1 MSRRSHLLP
10 PCPARALA
18 ASALALLLNAPLHAA
33 GSSHAAA
40 AAQTEAPGR
49 DEKQARIWF
58 DMLDANRDG
67 RLQWKEVR
75 FVPWNSTPPTPTATA
90 PSRQTKSALWPNAA
104 WPSAA
109 PAKPGKHSKKPK
121 TAPRPERTCRT
132 RPNDAGHL
140 AAWFQ
145 MKIFLECESAA
156 PNWRAACGV

>member
-33 GSSHAAA
+33 ASGHAAA
-40 AAQTEAPGR
+40 AAQAEAPGR

-75 FVPWNSTPPTPTATA
+75 FVPWKPLREEFHTADTNGDGALTPDEIRALAKRRVAERRARQARQAQQEAENRTPPGADMPHQA
-90 PSRQTKSALWPNAA
+90 
-104 WPSAA
+104 
-109 PAKPGKHSKKPK
+109 
-121 TAPRPERTCRT
+121 E
-132 RPNDAGHL
+132 
-140 AAWFQ
+140 
-145 MKIFLECESAA
+145 
-156 PNWRAACGV
+156 

>member
-58 DMLDANRDG
+58 DMLDINRDG

-75 FVPWNSTPPTPTATA
+75 FVPWKPLREEFHTADANGDGALTPDEIRALAKRRVAERRARQARQAQQETENRTPPGADMPHQA
-90 PSRQTKSALWPNAA
+90 
-104 WPSAA
+104 
-109 PAKPGKHSKKPK
+109 
-121 TAPRPERTCRT
+121 E
-132 RPNDAGHL
+132 
-140 AAWFQ
+140 
-145 MKIFLECESAA
+145 
-156 PNWRAACGV
+156 

>member
-58 DMLDANRDG
+58 DMLDINRDG

-75 FVPWNSTPPTPTATA
+75 FVPWKPLREEFHTADTNGDGALTPDEIRALAKRRVAERRARQARQAQQEAENRTPPGADMPHQA
-90 PSRQTKSALWPNAA
+90 
-104 WPSAA
+104 
-109 PAKPGKHSKKPK
+109 
-121 TAPRPERTCRT
+121 E
-132 RPNDAGHL
+132 
-140 AAWFQ
+140 
-145 MKIFLECESAA
+145 
-156 PNWRAACGV
+156 